1 MTAARRSLAMV
12 ERLVDQ
18 LSPRDR
24 AILLDLARVRV
35 LTGAQLTRLHFQDLS
50 TTSRDRA
57 RRRVLARLA
66 EHDLVSPLERTIGG
80 ARAGS
85 SGLVFALGVTGQ
97 RALPL
102 LEPAAD
108 EPGGGAARAR
118 RPWTPGQLFLKHSL
132 AVSELY
138 VQLREAQAAG
148 RLALGRFAV
157 EAVAW
162 WPDGAGGVMKPDASA
177 CVASGD
183 VEDSWFVEVDR
194 ATESPVTLGRKLRR
208 YVDFARTGQ
217 LGPDGVTPRVLLT
230 VPHERRMRDV
240 QTLMARLPPPADQ
253 LIVPELFETATARVL
268 QVLRE

>member
-1 MTAARRSLAMV
+1 MI
-12 ERLVDQ
+12 EQLVDQ

-35 LTGAQLTRLHFQDLS
+35 LTGEQLTRLHFQDLS
-50 TTSRDRA
+50 ITTRDRT

-66 EHDLVSPLERTIGG
+66 EHDLVTPLERTIGG

-85 SGLVFALGVTGQ
+85 AGLVFALGVTGQ

-102 LEPAAD
+102 LASARDAA
-108 EPGGGAARAR
+108 GGGESRAR
-118 RPWTPGQLFLKHSL
+118 RPWTPGQMFLKHSL
-132 AVSELY
+132 AISELY
-138 VQLREAQAAG
+138 VQLHEAQAASQ
-148 RLALGRFAV
+148 LVLGRFAV
-157 EAVAW
+157 EAAAW
-162 WPDGAGGVMKPDASA
+162 WPDGAGGLLKPDASA
-177 CVASGD
+177 CVAHD
-183 VEDSWFVEVDR
+183 DIEDSWFVEVDR

-240 QTLMARLPPPADQ
+240 RNLMARLPPPADQ
-253 LIVPELFETATARVL
+253 LIFPEFFETATARVV
-268 QVLRE
+268 QMLRE

>member
-1 MTAARRSLAMV
+1 MPARQSPAMV

-24 AILLDLARVRV
+24 AILHDLAKTRV
-35 LTGAQLTRLHFQDLS
+35 LTGNQFTRLHFQDLS
-50 TTSRDRA
+50 TTSRDRT
-57 RRRVLARLA
+57 RRKVLERLA
-66 EHDLVSPLERTIGG
+66 SHDLVTPLERTIGG

-102 LEPAAD
+102 LDIATDTASLPT
-108 EPGGGAARAR
+108 RAR
-118 RPWTPGQLFLKHSL
+118 RPWTPGQSFLKHTL
-132 AVSELY
+132 AISELY
-138 VQLREAQAAG
+138 VQLHEAQAASQ
-148 RLALGRFAV
+148 LTLVRFAV
-157 EAVAW
+157 EAAAW
-162 WPDGAGGVMKPDASA
+162 WPDGAGGLIKPDASV
-177 CVASGD
+177 CLVSDD
-183 VEDSWFVEVDR
+183 VEDSWFLEVDR

-240 QTLMARLPPPADQ
+240 QQLMARLPPPADQ
-253 LIVPELFETATARVL
+253 LILPEFFEAATARVV